1 MFVND
6 PYKFLGVD
14 RNASDDEIRAAYKNL
29 AIKYD
34 PTNYEDIQLKG
45 FAEEKM
51 KDIIAAYD
59 QIMDE
64 RKTTPISENNTS
76 YENYEPH
83 GSAYSDVRKLI
94 IEGRIADAEQIL
106 NGVPQSIRDAEWY
119 FLKGSILYKKG
130 WLEEAYKSFF
140 DACSM
145 DPSNREYAAALNKL
159 KNDRYGNFE
168 RPRINPLPFGCG
180 CGVCDVCTSLLCA
193 DCCCECMGGDIIRCC

>member
-1 MFVND
+1 MND
-6 PYKFLGVD
+6 PYRFLGVERD
-14 RNASDDEIRAAYKNL
+14 ASDDEIRAAYKSL

-34 PTNYEDIQLKG
+34 PANYEDRQLKE
-45 FAEEKM
+45 FAAEKM
-51 KDIIAAYD
+51 KDIISAYD

-64 RKTTPISENNTS
+64 RKTTPIPENNTS
-76 YENYEPH
+76 YENYESH

-94 IEGRIADAEQIL
+94 IEGRITDAEQIL

-130 WLEEAYKSFF
+130 WLEEAYKNFS

-145 DPSNREYAAALNKL
+145 APGNREYAAALNKL
-159 KNDRYGNFE
+159 KNDRQGNFE
-168 RPRINPLPFGCG
+168 SPRIHPFPLGCG
-180 CGVCDVCTSLLCA
+180 CSACDVCTSLLCA

>member
-6 PYKFLGVD
+6 PYRFLGVE

-34 PTNYEDIQLKG
+34 PANYEDSQLKE
-45 FAEEKM
+45 FAAEKM
-51 KDIIAAYD
+51 KDIISAYD

-64 RKTTPISENNTS
+64 RKTTPIPENNTS
-76 YENYEPH
+76 YENYESH

-94 IEGRIADAEQIL
+94 IEGRITDAEQIL

-130 WLEEAYKSFF
+130 WLEEAYKNLSS
-140 DACSM
+140 ACSM
-145 DPSNREYAAALNKL
+145 DSSNREYAAALNKL
-159 KNDRYGNFE
+159 KNDRNGNFE
-168 RPRINPLPFGCG
+168 SPRINPLPFGCG
-180 CGVCDVCTSLLCA
+180 CGACDVCTSLLCA